1 VTHVLNVTN
10 SILVLDDRASDRE
23 LLATLL
29 GCAGYAVREASTG
42 DEALEL
48 ARSDPPDVLITDIL
62 MPGMNGYEVVR
73 RLRGQ
78 DETAAIPVVFCTAN
92 DVEDEVRRLAA
103 DCGVFHFI
111 VKPADPETIAGTVA
125 EVLGS
130 PRSLPGP
137 LVSHEFD
144 REQLSLLNDK
154 LVVKVGELEWASYQR
169 RKLVAQLIDAHEEE
183 HKRIAEDL
191 HDDSVQAVVALRMRL
206 ETLVGRAAAQPELA
220 SELDG
225 LRGDAVVATARLRRL
240 LDDIQPPQL
249 DTAGMGIALKLFLE
263 QASEESGI
271 TCDLDDRTTR
281 EPTEPTRT
289 LLYRTA
295 REALANVHKHA
306 AASRVNVQLDE
317 DSHGFLLEV
326 RDDGNGFETE
336 ARLHVRPGHLGLPAM
351 RDQVESTG
359 GRLSLESNPGRGTAV
374 RVWLPDALVA

>member
-1 VTHVLNVTN
+1 
-10 SILVLDDRASDRE
+10 
-23 LLATLL
+23 L

-42 DEALEL
+42 EEALEL
-48 ARSDPPDVLITDIL
+48 ARRDPPDVLITDIL
-62 MPGMNGYEVVR
+62 MPAMNGYEVVR
-73 RLRGQ
+73 RLRAQ

-92 DVEDEVRRLAA
+92 DVESEVERLAA

-130 PRSLPGP
+130 PRALPGA

-154 LVVKVGELEWASYQR
+154 LVVKVGELEWASYER
-169 RKLVAQLIDAHEEE
+169 RKLVAQLIDAHEQEHQRLAEE
-183 HKRIAEDL
+183 L

-206 ETLVGRAAAQPELA
+206 ETLAGRSGAQPELA
-220 SELDG
+220 RELDD
-225 LRGDAVVATARLRRL
+225 LRGQAMATTERLRRL

-249 DTAGMGIALKLFLE
+249 DSGGLGIALKLFLE
-263 QASEESGI
+263 QASAEADV

-295 REALANVHKHA
+295 REALANIRKHA
-306 AASRVNVQLDE
+306 AASQVDVQLAE
-317 DSHGFLLEV
+317 DTHGFSLEV
-326 RDDGNGFETE
+326 RDDGNGFDTGK
-336 ARLHVRPGHLGLPAM
+336 RLHVRPGHLGLPAM

-359 GRLSLESNPGRGTAV
+359 GRLRLESRLGGGTAV
-374 RVWLPDALVA
+374 RVWLPDALVT